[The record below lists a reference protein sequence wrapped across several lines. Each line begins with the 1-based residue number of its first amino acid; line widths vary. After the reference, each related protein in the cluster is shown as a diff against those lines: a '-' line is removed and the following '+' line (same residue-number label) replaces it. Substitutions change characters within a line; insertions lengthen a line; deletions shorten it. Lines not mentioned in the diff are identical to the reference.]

1 MFSEQWTTRLRPGR
15 AVVLLAVL
23 AVGLGLLGASP
34 GASRNADS
42 AEEKVPAL
50 LLEGGRRLEFVRAFS
65 SEMVVKPKR
74 SLWNKLVDLV
84 AGPPVYRRMAR
95 PYDIALDSLGRIIV
109 TDPGA
114 PAVHILDFEKQ
125 KYTLLEG
132 GRGRPFQSPLGV
144 AVDAKD
150 NIYVTDS
157 ALGIVFVF
165 DSGGKFKRY
174 IGSQKNGKGH
184 FERPTGIAV
193 DSAANR
199 LYITDTLQHRVH
211 VLDLEGNVLSS
222 FGGRSL
228 EPGKFNYPTEIVAR
242 GGELLVVD
250 AMNFRVQTFTRDG
263 AFVRSFGA
271 LGERTGTLLRPK
283 GVALD
288 SEGNI
293 YVVDGLLETVQVFNQ
308 QGQLLYFFGRGGGRL
323 GEFQLPAGLCI
334 DPRDRIYV
342 ADSLNQRIQVF
353 QFTSA
358 ARARGLSP
366 AEAHRRA
373 GGSRP

>member
-1 MFSEQWTTRLRPGR
+1 MSFEQWTVRLRPR
-15 AVVLLAVL
+15 RVLALLAVL
-23 AVGLGLLGASP
+23 AAGLGVLAPAEGARGSGLGASP
-34 GASRNADS
+34 GTSRNTDVAQ
-42 AEEKVPAL
+42 ENVPAL

-65 SEMVVKPKR
+65 SEMEVKPKR
-74 SLWNKLVDLV
+74 SLWNKLVDWV
-84 AGPPVYRRMAR
+84 AGPPAYRRMLR
-95 PYDIALDSLGRIIV
+95 PYDIALDSAGRILV

-114 PAVHILDFEKQ
+114 PAVHVLDFEKQ
-125 KYTLLEG
+125 KYSFLEG
-132 GRGRPFQSPLGV
+132 GKGRSFQSPLGV
-144 AVDAKD
+144 TVDAKD

-157 ALGIVFVF
+157 AVGLVFVF
-165 DSGGKFKRY
+165 DPGGKFKRY
-174 IGSQKNGKGH
+174 IGGQKNGKAY
-184 FERPTGIAV
+184 FQRPTGIAV

-199 LYITDTLQHRVH
+199 LYVADTFQHRVY
-211 VLDLEGNVLSS
+211 VLDLEGNVLNS
-222 FGGRSL
+222 FGGRGL
-228 EPGKFNYPTEIVAR
+228 EPGRFNYPTEIVAR

-271 LGERTGTLLRPK
+271 LGERTGSLLRPK

-293 YVVDGLLETVQVFNQ
+293 YVADGLLETVQVFNER
-308 QGQLLYFFGRGGGRL
+308 GQLLYFFGRGGARA

-334 DPRDRIYV
+334 DSRDRIYV

-358 ARARGLSP
+358 ARAGR
-366 AEAHRRA
+366 
-373 GGSRP
+373 SRP